1 MPNGKRVWS
10 NLFEQCVMLLI
21 ETCHLWNGGTY
32 TYCLY
37 LTVPTVL
44 YAQIYQQ
51 LEEVRTKIGD
61 KLLPLWKSYTED
73 WFGSVQITPALDIS
87 DDWQEKAKAWL
98 AGKNVTNQGRVRSE
112 KLASRSLFAGG
123 SIIAESNQILSF

>member
-1 MPNGKRVWS
+1 MEHDFLSQPKQFVGTLAR
-10 NLFEQCVMLLI
+10 LFAMDGAALEVAVLAHADAQFVQ
-21 ETCHLWNGGTY
+21 TGYDNWNGGTY

-51 LEEVRTKIGD
+51 LEEVQTKIGN

-73 WFGSVQITPALDIS
+73 WFGSV
-87 DDWQEKAKAWL
+87 
-98 AGKNVTNQGRVRSE
+98 
-112 KLASRSLFAGG
+112 
-123 SIIAESNQILSF
+123 